1 MFPHT
6 LQEAV
11 PQFTAFWSERF
22 IHGDAL
28 DNDFS
33 VIVWLRMLLL
43 WLFVKSF
50 FLLHGNQS
58 PFTNMNSER
67 HRGIQCLKNYRKI
80 WKVYPA
86 SGLRIHIYRSIFF
99 DGPAEYGK
107 TLGLF
112 SLSARFAHSN
122 SKLTFVIF
130 RSRQSWWGF
139 RSPFPRHA
147 QNLRFLLSGST

>member
-33 VIVWLRMLLL
+33 VIVWLRLLL
-43 WLFVKSF
+43 LHLFVQPL
-50 FLLHGNQS
+50 FLLHRINPPLLIWIQK
-58 PFTNMNSER
+58 
-67 HRGIQCLKNYRKI
+67 GIGGYSVWKNYRKI
-80 WKVYPA
+80 WKVYPT

-139 RSPFPRHA
+139 RPPFPRHA